1 MLHNSQSGCSTIFLS
16 EIMSLNCIQLY
27 MSKKLFHL
35 EQLASA
41 DAIHVSWGVCML
53 CHRAHHVLSSL
64 PHPPGHHLGW
74 SIPVWFMLVSF
85 WCIPMFYL
93 NLGSNAGWKL
103 SYIAIMKWA
112 FKGPG
117 IA

>member
-1 MLHNSQSGCSTIFLS
+1 
-16 EIMSLNCIQLY
+16 
-27 MSKKLFHL
+27 MSKKPFHL
-35 EQLASA
+35 EKLAFA

-93 NLGSNAGWKL
+93 NFGSNAGWTL
-103 SYIAIMKWA
+103 SYIAIMKEIIPYLTPDKCPVSFLA
-112 FKGPG
+112 LKKFSFP
-117 IA
+117 I

>member
-1 MLHNSQSGCSTIFLS
+1 
-16 EIMSLNCIQLY
+16 
-27 MSKKLFHL
+27 MSKKPFHL
-35 EQLASA
+35 EKLAFA

-85 WCIPMFYL
+85 
-93 NLGSNAGWKL
+93 G
-103 SYIAIMKWA
+103 A
-112 FKGPG
+112 FQCFTLISVAMQGG
-117 IA
+117 R